1 MARRLFQRYLPG
13 PASLRTHSSL
23 RFLGPLLDRHS
34 LWQLNRRSTA
44 RAMGV
49 GLFAALM
56 PLPLQ
61 MLLAAA
67 LALPARANLPLAVS
81 LVWLTNPLTMPPVFY
96 CTYKVGAWLLGVPPR
111 QFPGGLSWAWITQ
124 EMAALWQPFLVGSVV
139 SGVVL
144 GGVGYFA
151 TLALWRWQV
160 SRQWARRSRPPLGR
174 AAPRG

>member
-1 MARRLFQRYLPG
+1 MARRLFQRYLPS

-34 LWQLNRRSTA
+34 LWQLNRRSVA
-44 RAMGV
+44 RAVGV

-56 PLPLQ
+56 PMPLQ

-67 LALPARANLPLAVS
+67 LALLARANLPLAVS

-96 CTYKVGAWLLGVPPR
+96 CTYKVGAWLMGLPSRP
-111 QFPGGLSWAWITQ
+111 FPEGFSWAWATQ

-139 SGVVL
+139 SGGVL
-144 GGVGYFA
+144 GVAGYFT

-160 SRQWARRSRPPLGR
+160 SRQWAKRRRW
-174 AAPRG
+174 